1 MSPEETAMTYIRCRF
16 RYILCIILPGF
27 IYSAFVRMNL
37 ICFAFA
43 LWILTVVNGKNKFT
57 HVYASWIMMI
67 KLSYKISK
75 LSSVVWISKV
85 LLQSYGEYRF
95 FNKSIVDCP

>member
-1 MSPEETAMTYIRCRF
+1 MNVIR
-16 RYILCIILPGF
+16 
-27 IYSAFVRMNL
+27 
-37 ICFAFA
+37 FAVA

-67 KLSYKISK
+67 KLSYKMYIIKVK
-75 LSSVVWISKV
+75 LSCLDFKSIITDRNKY
-85 LLQSYGEYRF
+85 SYGEYRF